1 MQVNYTIE
9 AFTSLSGLINFIES
23 KNTKNAGLRWLNR
36 FEQFLQ
42 SAFLIQVRYS
52 FVTIKHLVH

>member
-42 SAFLIQVRYS
+42 SALSNPGKI
-52 FVTIKHLVH
+52 